1 MDLFWHVR
9 GRTVLI
15 YPSPLIFLARH
26 LLDGIRSAML
36 GLMLRVQ
43 FPSSALWAQLMLAE
57 T

>member
-1 MDLFWHVR
+1 MCAANHSYLPFAAD
-9 GRTVLI
+9 
-15 YPSPLIFLARH
+15 FLARH